1 MTLHRV
7 GWLAAVGSL
16 VVLSVA
22 CDEGGADAGGGA
34 GTGASGGTG
43 ADSGEAVPTIPGL
56 WEGHANGV
64 DVCFYV
70 SVDGSQL
77 TQSSECNVGG
87 QPEGGS
93 SSYDIGVD
101 LVGTDENGD
110 SCSFDFAFAANVPI
124 DQPTNSFRVSG
135 FEAPGTD
142 AKLSFSGE
150 LTGKTSSGVARME
163 SDGSFCQVGWG
174 ASRVTPCNEAA
185 IQICLELL
193 DCCRAILVNPVFFE
207 SCNSV
212 VLECDPAQ
220 CLRVLEGYPQCAPE
234 PEPDLPE
241 ADAGTPDAG

>member
-1 MTLHRV
+1 
-7 GWLAAVGSL
+7 
-16 VVLSVA
+16 
-22 CDEGGADAGGGA
+22 
-34 GTGASGGTG
+34 
-43 ADSGEAVPTIPGL
+43 
-56 WEGHANGV
+56 
-64 DVCFYV
+64 
-70 SVDGSQL
+70 
-77 TQSSECNVGG
+77 
-87 QPEGGS
+87 
-93 SSYDIGVD
+93 
-101 LVGTDENGD
+101 
-110 SCSFDFAFAANVPI
+110 
-124 DQPTNSFRVSG
+124 VSG